1 MTTDDTTPPA
11 TDLLRAVLDWQSGE
25 LPREVLVSRLTALTP
40 EQGEQVTGL
49 LAELHRRAGR
59 APSAHA
65 PQEDDTAGWRAELM
79 ACRARTWPFPQAAGL
94 LVGPSVLILTDGT
107 HGLVLRE
114 RVVRPLTMSVSSSL
128 LLLCQTIVMAQ
139 HAVDRQELGQLRQQR
154 IESSSTSLSEI
165 EIIR

>member
-11 TDLLRAVLDWQSGE
+11 TLLHAVLDWQAGE
-25 LPREVLVSRLTALTP
+25 LPREALVSRLSSLTP

-59 APSAHA
+59 APAAHA
-65 PQEDDTAGWRAELM
+65 AHDDDTASWREELM

-94 LVGPSVLILTDGT
+94 LVGPSVLILTDGAR
-107 HGLVLRE
+107 GLVLRE
-114 RVVRPLTMSVSSSL
+114 RMVRPLPMSVSSSL